1 MGKHNH
7 LRCIHYEISI
17 TIQPELVHPA
27 HKLYGGTISVDCV
40 VTIKNDTEQEV
51 AIIPFLLYR
60 LLQIDCVENISGQE
74 LPFTQRIVRLKEQPR
89 RQVNYVTVS
98 LFTPLPPG
106 ASTKVH
112 LKYQGPVCGYPE
124 VFPYVRDHISSQ
136 YTLLRTDALW
146 FPVVGEPVNGWPK
159 GSFTFDLTAI
169 VPHNLTVIA
178 NGQLCRR
185 SEPPHA
191 ICYQWRSTKPDP
203 WGHLTIACASFQQ
216 VVIAPKV
223 SLFYLPDDHVGAQ
236 IVVKAVSRALELCTA
251 WFGDLRLSTLNIVEI
266 PEGYGSEASPNLIL
280 QTADAFKAGH
290 PDDVRAYQQALSW
303 VGHEVIHL
311 WNTPSREKHISRFL
325 DESITHYIE
334 ALLLREE
341 FGDIA
346 YWQRLESYRANFLS
360 GGEPVMSVPLVEA
373 GLHLQVRDAIARGK
387 GPWLLSVL
395 HRLMGDRLLTAL
407 RVFLDKYKTQ
417 GATLEDF
424 QATMAQF
431 ANMELSRLFQ
441 EWLWGLESSKHLAQ
455 ELEGQELVSKLV
467 DQYARDA
474 S

>member
-1 MGKHNH
+1 M
-7 LRCIHYEISI
+7 
-17 TIQPELVHPA
+17 
-27 HKLYGGTISVDCV
+27 
-40 VTIKNDTEQEV
+40 
-51 AIIPFLLYR
+51 
-60 LLQIDCVENISGQE
+60 
-74 LPFTQRIVRLKEQPR
+74 
-89 RQVNYVTVS
+89 
-98 LFTPLPPG
+98 
-106 ASTKVH
+106 
-112 LKYQGPVCGYPE
+112 
-124 VFPYVRDHISSQ
+124 
-136 YTLLRTDALW
+136 
-146 FPVVGEPVNGWPK
+146 
-159 GSFTFDLTAI
+159 
-169 VPHNLTVIA
+169 
-178 NGQLCRR
+178 
-185 SEPPHA
+185 
-191 ICYQWRSTKPDP
+191 
-203 WGHLTIACASFQQ
+203 
-216 VVIAPKV
+216 
-223 SLFYLPDDHVGAQ
+223 
-236 IVVKAVSRALELCTA
+236 
-251 WFGDLRLSTLNIVEI
+251 EI